1 MALTAWRQNLHSLPE
16 KSKPMI
22 ELSAV
27 LVVMSIFFGV
37 IGFLRG
43 WNKELIAMAG
53 IILGLFALFQ
63 FDTLLR
69 GTILRGIARDQVF
82 LVQAAIFIVI
92 VFFAYQ
98 SRALG
103 DENPRQGR
111 SRLQESILGAV
122 VGAVNGYLIWGS
134 LWYFLDINNYPLAP
148 AIIAPAPGS
157 LSAQTLQ
164 WLPLVVLG
172 GGINGSGD
180 LLAVAVI
187 VLFVFVLI
195 VI

>member
-1 MALTAWRQNLHSLPE
+1 
-16 KSKPMI
+16 MI
-22 ELSAV
+22 QLSAV
-27 LVVMSIFFGV
+27 LIMMSLFFGV

-63 FDTLLR
+63 FDGLLR
-69 GTILRGIARDQVF
+69 GTILRGVGLDQVF
-82 LVQAAIFIVI
+82 LIQSGIFIVI

-98 SRALG
+98 TRALG
-103 DENPRQGR
+103 GSDRRERT
-111 SRLQESILGAV
+111 SLQESVLGGL
-122 VGAVNGYLIWGS
+122 VGLVNGYLIWGS
-134 LWYFLDINNYPLAP
+134 LWYFMDINRYPLAP
-148 AIIAPAPGS
+148 SVIAPGPGS
-157 LSAQTLQ
+157 PSEQALQ

-172 GGINGSGD
+172 GGVNGSGD

-187 VLFVFVLI
+187 VLFLFVLI